1 MVGGYEAVIVGA
13 GHNGLTCAC
22 YLAKAGLKV
31 LVLEQYSDIGDMT
44 ISEEIAAPGFLS
56 DIHASGYLVGKLNPG
71 PQELDLAAHGLEL
84 ITPDPNW
91 AQVYPDGRALAI
103 GRDVET
109 TIKGFAQFSAK
120 DGETWRALYDKY
132 LAAKPAIT
140 AGMNSAPPSLAQEFV
155 GPAAIDDYRF
165 QSQSARSWAD
175 ENFESPEIRN
185 FFACC
190 ALHACLAPDDA
201 LGGQFAW
208 LFAAAVQ
215 DVGVSVVRGGMHHVS
230 RALASVLQS
239 HGGEIRTDASVSEI
253 ECENGRAKAVRL
265 ASGERIAVEGVVAS
279 NVDPKHFALDLL
291 GETTLGPAITEKIN
305 HYDWG
310 QSFFVIFA
318 ALDRPVP
325 YRAGVAADQAAYV
338 HAAGQTLDD
347 LAVMFAQAR
356 AGLLPATPMVG
367 IINEAGIDRSR
378 APDGKALMKFVMH
391 FVPYRVTGDAR
402 GRISGTNWDVI
413 KETRRH
419 DRFHFRDLPTGL
431 TRPHHRPLGAVSGRS
446 GAPHQERGARHA
458 PARRLSPLS
467 DRVDAPHPGARLV
480 PLADWQCLSV
490 RRGQPPGVWRDHGAR
505 AQRGA
510 YHLCRFRPFFSCI
523 SHPSP
528 PPRES
533 GNAVS
538 PEPSA

>member
-56 DIHASGYLVGKLNPG
+56 DIHASGYLVAKLNPG

-140 AGMNSAPPSLAQEFV
+140 AGMNSAPPSLAQEFA

-325 YRAGVAADQAAYV
+325 YRAGVAADQAGYV

-402 GRISGTNWDVI
+402 GWISGTNWDEI
-413 KETRRH
+413 KETYADAMIDFISETYLPGLRGRIIARSVQSPVDLERRIKSAVH
-419 DRFHFRDLPTGL
+419 GTHQHGAYLPYQIGSMRPIPELGSYRSPIGNVYLCGAGSHPGSGVTMAPGRNAARIIGAAFGL
-431 TRPHHRPLGAVSGRS
+431 SF
-446 GAPHQERGARHA
+446 
-458 PARRLSPLS
+458 PAL
-467 DRVDAPHPGARLV
+467 VPHPVIPAKAGI
-480 PLADWQCLSV
+480 Q
-490 RRGQPPGVWRDHGAR
+490 
-505 AQRGA
+505 
-510 YHLCRFRPFFSCI
+510 
-523 SHPSP
+523 
-528 PPRES
+528 
-533 GNAVS
+533 
-538 PEPSA
+538 